1 MTCKNR
7 LTHVKETLPL
17 LFAEASS
24 EDIVFV
30 DYLCSEGSGSW
41 VQENFPKVKTIFVE
55 DDPFFCVARARN
67 MGAKEAKSE
76 WLFFI
81 DADIKVKPGL
91 VRWIKDNV
99 EKNFFYRAS
108 EPEMNKE
115 TWGSVLCMRDSYK
128 KIDGYDEVYRDWG
141 GEDDDLYQ
149 RFLFSG
155 IPENYFPNSFVEAI
169 SHDDEMR
176 LAEYNLKKSECMIM
190 NIIYSQIKYA
200 LMKNTSKKNSTNLHT
215 HLIQPNFEQRKEI
228 MNYVKTEIKFWTK
241 NPDSKLPS
249 FQLKTKVSHWL
260 LKNYNLV
267 HETTSTFKIVK
278 K

>member
-115 TWGSVLCMRDSYK
+115 TWG
-128 KIDGYDEVYRDWG
+128 
-141 GEDDDLYQ
+141 
-149 RFLFSG
+149 
-155 IPENYFPNSFVEAI
+155 A
-169 SHDDEMR
+169 
-176 LAEYNLKKSECMIM
+176 
-190 NIIYSQIKYA
+190 
-200 LMKNTSKKNSTNLHT
+200 
-215 HLIQPNFEQRKEI
+215 
-228 MNYVKTEIKFWTK
+228 KF
-241 NPDSKLPS
+241 
-249 FQLKTKVSHWL
+249 
-260 LKNYNLV
+260 
-267 HETTSTFKIVK
+267 
-278 K
+278 